1 MFPKGAQS
9 QSGGNGSRGHGEDA
23 VGGMERRDCVCRTLG
38 GKVLCLRAA
47 CVAGMSASQSTWL
60 ILGFRLEKEVQRI
73 PNVGLCCSGADI

>member
-23 VGGMERRDCVCRTLG
+23 VGGMERRDCVRRTLG

-47 CVAGMSASQSTWL
+47 CVAGMSAS
-60 ILGFRLEKEVQRI
+60 
-73 PNVGLCCSGADI
+73 